1 MDYKLTKEQEL
12 IRSNIRKF
20 CEKKLEP
27 IAVET
32 DENSRFPAEVFKELA
47 VNGWLGM
54 PIPEEYGGAGLDY
67 LTYIMVLEE
76 IARVSA
82 AACVDISCHT
92 GCALVINNFGNDQQ
106 KQLYLPSMAGG
117 EKIGAFCVTEPGA
130 GTDVSA
136 IAATAEKDGDTY
148 IINSTKTF
156 ITNGPI
162 ADIYLVLAYTDKAK
176 GSRGMSL
183 FIVPKETP
191 GIRVGTHFAKTGLRA
206 SQTSEVILKDC
217 RVSAENLIGAEGQ
230 GMKIGLIALNHGRI
244 AIAAQSIGIAQAA
257 MEESIIYAKERVQ
270 FGKPLASQ
278 QAIQWMLAEMATD
291 IAAARHLAYHAA
303 CLKDSGKP
311 FAQEASMAKLFA
323 STMVNR
329 HVFKAVQIHG
339 GNGYVRGIKV
349 ERLSRDARATEI
361 YEGTT
366 EAQHMIIARNLLA

>member
-12 IRSNIRKF
+12 IKCNIRKF
-20 CEKKLEP
+20 CEKNLEP

-32 DENSRFPAEVFKELA
+32 DESSRFPAEVFKELA

-67 LTYIMVLEE
+67 LTYIMVMEE

-92 GCALVINNFGNDQQ
+92 GCALVINNFGNEQQ
-106 KQLYLPSMAGG
+106 KQLYLPAMAKG

-136 IAATAEKDGDTY
+136 ANATAVKVGKNY
-148 IINSTKTF
+148 ILNGTKTF

-162 ADIYLVLAYTDKAK
+162 AGVYLVLAYTDKEQ
-176 GSRGMSL
+176 GSKGMSL

-191 GIRVGTHFAKTGLRA
+191 GIRVGTHFVKTGLRA
-206 SQTSEVILKDC
+206 SQTSEIILKDC
-217 RVSAENLIGAEGQ
+217 CVPEENLVGAEGQ

-257 MEESIIYAKERVQ
+257 LDESIVYAKERIQ
-270 FGKPLASQ
+270 FSKPLASQ

-303 CLKDSGKP
+303 FLKDSGKP

-323 STMVNR
+323 STMANR

-339 GNGYVRGIKV
+339 GNGYIRGIKV
-349 ERLSRDARATEI
+349 ERLSRDVRATEI

-366 EAQHMIIARNLLA
+366 EAQHIIIAGNLLA